1 MPRGGKPKP
10 RRIKIAE
17 GNRSK
22 VATDKIHPEP
32 EPKGLPRVPAHLS
45 AIERR
50 LWADVLRSMPIGLIT
65 RADEGCLERYVIAWA
80 RFMDATKIIKAEGLT
95 VSSPYGPIRHPL
107 LATQNIAAMEMHRAG
122 SELGLSPVARAR
134 MASPD
139 AGGADPMDLLLGPD
153 GDENGAW
160 STGSRVKQ

>member
-1 MPRGGKPKP
+1 MPSGRKPKP
-10 RRIKIAE
+10 RRIKVAE

-22 VATDKIHPEP
+22 VAKDKIYPEP
-32 EPKGLPRVPAHLS
+32 EARGLPRVPAHLS
-45 AIERR
+45 AVERR
-50 LWADVLRSMPIGLIT
+50 LWADVLRSMPVGLIA
-65 RADEGCLERYVIAWA
+65 RADEPCLERLVVAWA
-80 RFMDATKIIKAEGLT
+80 RFREATKIIKAEGLQI
-95 VSSPYGPIRHPL
+95 SSPYGPVRHPL
-107 LATQNIAAMEMHRAG
+107 LATQNAAAMEMHRAG
-122 SELGLSPVARAR
+122 GELGLSPVARAR